1 MQEKLNRENWI
12 PQFINGKHIV
22 VDKTTGTIINDAQ
35 GYGFKNES
43 RCWNWIRNQQRQVG
57 INIDMPT
64 ATCNALF

>member
-12 PQFINGKHIV
+12 PQSINGKHIV

-35 GYGFKNES
+35 GYGFNNES
-43 RCWNWIRNQQRQVG
+43 KCWNWIRNQQRQVG

-64 ATCNALF
+64 PPCNALF